1 MLSIIINNKEFGNNK
16 NGDVHLK
23 TFKKIFYHIVLL
35 FILGGLFG
43 YFFET
48 ISYLI
53 KNGKFINKQGMWFSP
68 LKPIYGLGII
78 LISALLYKLKKKNP
92 IWIFLLG
99 LLIGATFEYIASLF
113 QDYILH
119 TSTWNYSNMKNDLN
133 GRINLPYSII
143 WGAIT
148 YLWIKYGLDIY
159 LKFYNKIL
167 KFKLS
172 QIIIIIITIF
182 LALDLSL
189 TSIVTKR
196 YSQRKRCI
204 EATSDFDTYIDKY
217 FNNKVF
223 EKKFPNLRVKT

>member
-1 MLSIIINNKEFGNNK
+1 MLDLKKLK
-16 NGDVHLK
+16 N
-23 TFKKIFYHIVLL
+23 IFYHVVLL
-35 FILGGLFG
+35 FIIGGLFG
-43 YFFET
+43 YIFET
-48 ISYLI
+48 IAFLL
-53 KNGKFINKQGMWFSP
+53 KNGYLTNKQGLWFSP

-78 LISALLYKLKKKNP
+78 LISAILYKMKKKSP
-92 IWIFLLG
+92 ILIFLLG
-99 LLIGATFEYIASLF
+99 LLIGAIFEYITSLF

-119 TSTWNYSNMKNDLN
+119 TSTWNYSNMKNNLN

-172 QIIIIIITIF
+172 RIIIIIITIF
-182 LALDLSL
+182 LAFDLSL

-196 YSQRKRCI
+196 YSQRKRGI

>member
-1 MLSIIINNKEFGNNK
+1 M
-16 NGDVHLK
+16 
-23 TFKKIFYHIVLL
+23 L
-35 FILGGLFG
+35 FIIGGLFG
-43 YFFET
+43 YIFET
-48 ISYLI
+48 IGFLL
-53 KNGKFINKQGMWFSP
+53 KNGHLTNKQGLWFSP
-68 LKPIYGLGII
+68 LKPIYGFGII
-78 LISALLYKLKKKNP
+78 LISAIIYKMKKKSP
-92 IWIFLLG
+92 ILISLLG
-99 LLIGATFEYIASLF
+99 LLIGAIFEYIASLF

-119 TSTWNYSNMKNDLN
+119 TSTWNYSNMKNNLN

-172 QIIIIIITIF
+172 RIIIIIITIF
-182 LALDLSL
+182 LAFDLSL

-196 YSQRKRCI
+196 YSQRKRGI

>member
-1 MLSIIINNKEFGNNK
+1 MLNLKE
-16 NGDVHLK
+16 L
-23 TFKKIFYHIVLL
+23 KKIFYHIVLL
-35 FILGGLFG
+35 FIIGGLFG
-43 YFFET
+43 YIFET
-48 ISYLI
+48 IGFLL
-53 KNGKFINKQGMWFSP
+53 KNGYLTNKQGLWFSP

-78 LISALLYKLKKKNP
+78 LISAIIYKMKKKNP
-92 IWIFLLG
+92 IWIFLSG

-119 TSTWNYSNMKNDLN
+119 TSTWNYSNMKNDLH

-143 WGAIT
+143 WGAFT

-159 LKFYNKIL
+159 LKFYNKVL
-167 KFKLS
+167 KFKILR
-172 QIIIIIITIF
+172 IIIIIITIF
-182 LALDLSL
+182 LIFDLSL

-196 YSQRKRCI
+196 YSQRKRGI

-223 EKKFPNLRVKT
+223 ERKFPNLRVKT

>member
-1 MLSIIINNKEFGNNK
+1 MKKLK
-16 NGDVHLK
+16 N
-23 TFKKIFYHIVLL
+23 IFYHVVLL
-35 FILGGLFG
+35 FIIGGLFG
-43 YFFET
+43 YIFET
-48 ISYLI
+48 IAFLL
-53 KNGKFINKQGMWFSP
+53 KNGYLTNKQGLWFSP

-78 LISALLYKLKKKNP
+78 LISAILYKMKKKNP
-92 IWIFLLG
+92 ILIFLLG
-99 LLIGATFEYIASLF
+99 LLIGAIFEYIASLF

-119 TSTWNYSNMKNDLN
+119 TGTWNYSNMKNNLN

-172 QIIIIIITIF
+172 RIIIIIITIF
-182 LALDLSL
+182 LAFDLSL

-196 YSQRKRCI
+196 YSQRKRGI

>member
-1 MLSIIINNKEFGNNK
+1 M
-16 NGDVHLK
+16 
-23 TFKKIFYHIVLL
+23 
-35 FILGGLFG
+35 
-43 YFFET
+43 
-48 ISYLI
+48 
-53 KNGKFINKQGMWFSP
+53 
-68 LKPIYGLGII
+68 
-78 LISALLYKLKKKNP
+78 KKKSP
-92 IWIFLLG
+92 ILIFLLG
-99 LLIGATFEYIASLF
+99 LLIGAIFEYIASLF

-119 TSTWNYSNMKNDLN
+119 TSTWNYSNIKNNLN

-172 QIIIIIITIF
+172 RIIIIIITIF
-182 LALDLSL
+182 LAFDLSL

-196 YSQRKRCI
+196 YSQRKRGI

>member
-1 MLSIIINNKEFGNNK
+1 MVINL
-16 NGDVHLK
+16 LK
-23 TFKKIFYHIVLL
+23 LKKIFYHAVLL

-43 YFFET
+43 YIFET
-48 ISYLI
+48 LGFLF
-53 KNGKFINKQGMWFSP
+53 KNGHLTNKQGLWFSP

-78 LISALLYKLKKKNP
+78 LISASLYKLKKKSP

-99 LLIGATFEYIASLF
+99 LLIGAAFEYIASLF

-119 TSTWNYSNMKNDLN
+119 TSTWNYSNMKNNLN

-172 QIIIIIITIF
+172 RIIIIIIAIF
-182 LALDLSL
+182 LAFDLSL

-196 YSQRKRCI
+196 YSQRKRGI

-217 FNNKVF
+217 FNNSVF

>member
-1 MLSIIINNKEFGNNK
+1 MLDLKKLK
-16 NGDVHLK
+16 NIL
-23 TFKKIFYHIVLL
+23 YHVVLL
-35 FILGGLFG
+35 FIIGGLFG
-43 YFFET
+43 YIFET
-48 ISYLI
+48 IAFLL
-53 KNGKFINKQGMWFSP
+53 KNGYLTNKQGLWFSP

-78 LISALLYKLKKKNP
+78 LISAILYKMKKKSP
-92 IWIFLLG
+92 ILIFLLG
-99 LLIGATFEYIASLF
+99 LLIGAIFEYIASLF

-119 TSTWNYSNMKNDLN
+119 TSTWNYSNMKNNLN

-148 YLWIKYGLDIY
+148 YLWIKYGLNIY

-172 QIIIIIITIF
+172 RIIIIIIIIF
-182 LALDLSL
+182 LAFDLSL
-189 TSIVTKR
+189 TSIVTRR
-196 YSQRKRCI
+196 YSQRKRGI

-223 EKKFPNLRVKT
+223 ERKFPNLRVKT

>member
-1 MLSIIINNKEFGNNK
+1 MLDLKKLK
-16 NGDVHLK
+16 NIL
-23 TFKKIFYHIVLL
+23 YHVVLL
-35 FILGGLFG
+35 FIIGGLFG
-43 YFFET
+43 YIFET
-48 ISYLI
+48 IAFLL
-53 KNGKFINKQGMWFSP
+53 KNGYLTNKQGLWFSP

-78 LISALLYKLKKKNP
+78 LITAILYKMKKKSP
-92 IWIFLLG
+92 ILIFLLG
-99 LLIGATFEYIASLF
+99 LLIGAIFEYIASLF

-119 TSTWNYSNMKNDLN
+119 TSTWNYSNMKNNLN

-172 QIIIIIITIF
+172 RIIIIIITIF
-182 LALDLSL
+182 LAFDLSL

-196 YSQRKRCI
+196 YSQRKRGI

>member
-1 MLSIIINNKEFGNNK
+1 MAKIKE
-16 NGDVHLK
+16 L
-23 TFKKIFYHIVLL
+23 FYHTALL

-43 YFFET
+43 FLFET
-48 ISYLI
+48 LGFLF
-53 KNGKFINKQGMWFSP
+53 KTGHLTNKQGLWFTP

-78 LISALLYKLKKKNP
+78 LITALLYKFKTKNP
-92 IWIFLLG
+92 IYIFLLG
-99 LLIGATFEYIASLF
+99 LLIGSVFEYIASLF

-119 TSTWNYSNMKNDLN
+119 TSTWNYSNMKNNLN
-133 GRINLPYSII
+133 GRINLTYSII

-148 YLWIKYGLDIY
+148 FIWIKYGLDIY

-172 QIIIIIITIF
+172 RIIIVIISIF
-182 LALDLSL
+182 LLFDITL

-196 YSQRKRCI
+196 YSQRKRGI
-204 EATSDFDTYIDKY
+204 EATRDFDTYIDKH
-217 FNNKVF
+217 FNNKIF

>member
-1 MLSIIINNKEFGNNK
+1 M
-16 NGDVHLK
+16 
-23 TFKKIFYHIVLL
+23 L
-35 FILGGLFG
+35 FIIGGLFG
-43 YFFET
+43 YIFET
-48 ISYLI
+48 IGFLL
-53 KNGKFINKQGMWFSP
+53 KNGHLTNKQGLWFSP

-78 LISALLYKLKKKNP
+78 LISAILYKMKKKSP
-92 IWIFLLG
+92 ILIFLLG
-99 LLIGATFEYIASLF
+99 LLIGAIFEYIASLF

-119 TSTWNYSNMKNDLN
+119 TSTWNYSNMKNNLN

-172 QIIIIIITIF
+172 RIIIIIITIF
-182 LALDLSL
+182 LAFDLSL

-196 YSQRKRCI
+196 YSQRKRGI